1 MRTLVVED
9 DLVMREFYKEIL
21 GEYGSVDFAEN
32 GTVAIEVFTSA
43 HEKGHPF
50 DLVCLDIVMPEIDG
64 LEVLKSFRKQE
75 EDRGVLGLAGAK
87 IIICSGLGDSKSVL
101 GAFRDGCEA
110 YLVKPFDKRM
120 LLTKLVKLGL
130 VSRETAERRT
140 KTV

>member
-9 DLVMREFYKEIL
+9 DLVMREFYKEVL

-32 GTVAIEVFTSA
+32 GAVAIDVFTNS

-50 DLVCLDIVMPEIDG
+50 DLVCLDIVMPELDG

-75 EDRGVLGLAGAK
+75 EDRGILGLAGTK

-130 VSRETAERRT
+130 VSRETADRRT
-140 KTV
+140 KTS